1 MVKANSKINKV
12 KKKNIYIYI
21 YMYERMVFAL
31 ELGSLKQPKK

>member
-12 KKKNIYIYI
+12 KKNIYIYI

>member
-12 KKKNIYIYI
+12 KKKIYIYI

>member
-12 KKKNIYIYI
+12 KNIYI